1 MKFVWG
7 LIFAGASLALAG
19 EVKIKLTDLPP
30 AVRKAAEE
38 QLKTATLS
46 GVNKEVENG
55 KTLYEIETK
64 VNGRSRD
71 VSFDSSGALVETE
84 EETDL
89 STVPPPARESL
100 NKLAAGGKIG
110 KVEKVT
116 AGSSVSYETTIS
128 KNGKRTEVAVNPD
141 GSPHKD

>member
-1 MKFVWG
+1 MRFAWG
-7 LIFAGASLALAG
+7 LLAAASLLAAS
-19 EVKIKLTDLPP
+19 EVKIKLTDLPSV
-30 AVRKAAEE
+30 VRKAAEE
-38 QLKTATLS
+38 QLKNATLV

-71 VSFDSSGALVETE
+71 VSFDSSGNLVENE
-84 EETDL
+84 EE
-89 STVPPPARESL
+89 VEVAAIPAAARDAL
-100 NKLAAGGKIG
+100 NKLAAGAKMG

-116 AGSSVSYETTIS
+116 AGTSVSYETTVL
-128 KNGKRTEVAVNPD
+128 KNGKRTEVAVNAD